1 MRTTN
6 LNRLSPQN
14 NRSRAGFT
22 LIELLV
28 TMAIFGI
35 GISIAVPNY
44 KSMVSGNRIVAQIN
58 NFKGA
63 MSFARS
69 EAIKRGTAVSVVPIT
84 GADWAQGWII
94 EVKSTN
100 EVLNRSDAFSGGTA
114 LKPSATAARVDFT
127 GEGRVNMINDLVFT
141 LCNKVTSSKP
151 DKVGKQLSLS
161 PTGITY
167 LNANFTCP

>member
-1 MRTTN
+1 MHTTN
-6 LNRLSPQN
+6 LNRLSPPN
-14 NRSRAGFT
+14 KRSRAGFT

-58 NFKGA
+58 DFNGA

-69 EAIKRGTAVSVVPIT
+69 EAIKRGTAVSVVAT
-84 GADWAQGWII
+84 NSADWAKGWKI
-94 EVKSTN
+94 EVTSTKV
-100 EVLNRSDAFSGGTA
+100 VLNRSDPFSGGTA
-114 LKPSATAARVDFT
+114 LIPSATVAKVDFT
-127 GEGRVNMINDLVFT
+127 DEGRVNIINNLVFT
-141 LCNKVTSSKP
+141 LCNKVTSSKN

-167 LNANFTCP
+167 LNANYTCP